1 MRQRR
6 LTSLLFLLIFVIC
19 GGNSTTETIEPVEDA
34 TKVNTSTTNEAT
46 KQVEDNN
53 QVDTKDN
60 FDSSSPVDQVVTVE
74 NIKSID
80 YYGTSSH
87 LEIVDESTLRLFYND
102 FGGVAVFLC
111 SFDFNCEFQGSIQFI
126 TDLTLVE
133 TVDGERRGYF
143 VEMNPNTM
151 ESGIFTAI
159 FSDDGLSYSDK
170 TPLGIT
176 AREDEVAW
184 GVPDTVV
191 MQNGLVRIYW
201 VYTEDNF
208 SPEKIASATSKTS
221 KGIEFTIDPGYRV
234 DNGYVDFEVLKAEE
248 GDWRA
253 IMSFT
258 PHYLP
263 DIPQSLFYATSKDGL
278 DWEFSKERITEK
290 DFSYLDPTGI
300 PIDDKTY
307 LIVMS
312 GETNEMADPMLN
324 PNYQLFRAELK
335 LP

>member
-6 LTSLLFLLIFVIC
+6 LTSLIFLLIFVIC

-60 FDSSSPVDQVVTVE
+60 SDSSSPVDQVVTVE

-324 PNYQLFRAELK
+324 PNYQLFTAELK

>member
-19 GGNSTTETIEPVEDA
+19 GGNSTTENIEPVEDA
-34 TKVNTSTTNEAT
+34 TKVDTSTTNEAT
-46 KQVEDNN
+46 QQVEDNS

-60 FDSSSPVDQVVTVE
+60 SDSSSPVDQVVTVE

-221 KGIEFTIDPGYRV
+221 KGVEFTIDAGYRV

-324 PNYQLFRAELK
+324 PNYQLFTAELK

>member
-6 LTSLLFLLIFVIC
+6 LTSLIFLLIFVIC

-60 FDSSSPVDQVVTVE
+60 SDSSSPVDQVVTVE

-111 SFDFNCEFQGSIQFI
+111 SFEFNCEFQGSIQFI

-221 KGIEFTIDPGYRV
+221 KGVEFTIDPGYRV

-263 DIPQSLFYATSKDGL
+263 DIPQSLFYATSNDGL

-324 PNYQLFRAELK
+324 PNYQLFTAELK

>member
-6 LTSLLFLLIFVIC
+6 LTSLIFLLIFVIC

-46 KQVEDNN
+46 KKVEDNN

-60 FDSSSPVDQVVTVE
+60 SDSSSPVDQVVTVE

-221 KGIEFTIDPGYRV
+221 KGVEFTIDPGYRV

-324 PNYQLFRAELK
+324 PNYQLFTAELK

>member
-19 GGNSTTETIEPVEDA
+19 GGNSTTEIIEPVEDA

-60 FDSSSPVDQVVTVE
+60 SDSSSPVDQVVTVE

>member
-60 FDSSSPVDQVVTVE
+60 SDSSSPVDQVVTVE

-221 KGIEFTIDPGYRV
+221 KGVEFTIDPGYRV

-263 DIPQSLFYATSKDGL
+263 DIPQSLFYATSKDLL

-324 PNYQLFRAELK
+324 PNYQLFTAELK

>member
-60 FDSSSPVDQVVTVE
+60 SDSSSPVDQVVTVE

-221 KGIEFTIDPGYRV
+221 KGVEFTIDPGYRV

-290 DFSYLDPTGI
+290 DFSYFDPTGI

-324 PNYQLFRAELK
+324 PNYQLFTAELK

>member
-6 LTSLLFLLIFVIC
+6 LTSLIFLLIFVIC

-46 KQVEDNN
+46 KQVEANN

-60 FDSSSPVDQVVTVE
+60 SDSSSPVDQVLTVE

-133 TVDGERRGYF
+133 TVVGERRGYF

-263 DIPQSLFYATSKDGL
+263 DIPQSLFYATSNDGL

-324 PNYQLFRAELK
+324 PNYQLFTAELK

>member
-6 LTSLLFLLIFVIC
+6 LTSLIFLLIFVIC
-19 GGNSTTETIEPVEDA
+19 GGNSTTEIIEPVEDA

-60 FDSSSPVDQVVTVE
+60 SDSSSPVDQVVTVE

-221 KGIEFTIDPGYRV
+221 KGVEFTIDPGYRV

-324 PNYQLFRAELK
+324 PNYQLFTAELK

>member
-6 LTSLLFLLIFVIC
+6 LTSLIFLLIFVIC

-34 TKVNTSTTNEAT
+34 NKVNTSTTNEAT
-46 KQVEDNN
+46 KEVEDNN

-60 FDSSSPVDQVVTVE
+60 SDSSSPVDQVVTVE

-324 PNYQLFRAELK
+324 PNYQLFTAELK

>member
-19 GGNSTTETIEPVEDA
+19 GGNSTTENIEPVEDA
-34 TKVNTSTTNEAT
+34 TKVDTSTTNEAT
-46 KQVEDNN
+46 QQVEDNS

-60 FDSSSPVDQVVTVE
+60 SDSSSPVNQTVTVE
-74 NIKSID
+74 NIKAID

-221 KGIEFTIDPGYRV
+221 KGVEFTIDPGYRV

-253 IMSFT
+253 VMSFT

-300 PIDDKTY
+300 LIDDKTY

-324 PNYQLFRAELK
+324 PNYQLFTAELK

>member
-6 LTSLLFLLIFVIC
+6 LTSLIFLLIFVIC

-60 FDSSSPVDQVVTVE
+60 SDSSSPVDQVVTVE

-221 KGIEFTIDPGYRV
+221 KGVEFTIDPGYRV

-300 PIDDKTY
+300 PIDVKTY

-324 PNYQLFRAELK
+324 PNYQLFTAELK

>member
-60 FDSSSPVDQVVTVE
+60 SDSSSPVDQVVTVE

>member
-60 FDSSSPVDQVVTVE
+60 SDSSSPVDQVVTVE

-221 KGIEFTIDPGYRV
+221 KGVEFTIDAGYRV

-324 PNYQLFRAELK
+324 PNYQLFTAELK

>member
-1 MRQRR
+1 MRKRR

-19 GGNSTTETIEPVEDA
+19 GDNSTTETIEPVEDA

-60 FDSSSPVDQVVTVE
+60 SDSSSPVDQVVTVE

-221 KGIEFTIDPGYRV
+221 KGVEFTIDPGYRV

-263 DIPQSLFYATSKDGL
+263 DIPQSLFYATSNDGL

-300 PIDDKTY
+300 LIDDKTY

-324 PNYQLFRAELK
+324 PNYQLFTAELK

>member
-60 FDSSSPVDQVVTVE
+60 SDSSSPVDQVVTVE

-170 TPLGIT
+170 TPLGIR

-221 KGIEFTIDPGYRV
+221 KGVEFTIDPGYRV

-324 PNYQLFRAELK
+324 PNYQLFTAELK

>member
-1 MRQRR
+1 MHMIKQKR
-6 LTSLLFLLIFVIC
+6 LIALILTLTFPMC
-19 GGNSTTETIEPVEDA
+19 GGNTNTEINEPATETNEPAQEVSE
-34 TKVNTSTTNEAT
+34 TVTSNNSEAEI
-46 KQVEDNN
+46 KKNLIPEIQ
-53 QVDTKDN
+53 
-60 FDSSSPVDQVVTVE
+60 
-74 NIKSID
+74 NIKAID
-80 YYGTSSH
+80 YFGTSSH
-87 LEIVDESTLRLFYND
+87 LEIVDKSTLRLFYND

-111 SFDFNCEFQGSIQFI
+111 NLEFTCELQGSIQFI
-126 TDLTLVE
+126 TDLTLVK

-159 FSDDGLSYSDK
+159 FSEDGLSYSEK

-191 MQNGLVRIYW
+191 MPNGLVRVYW

-208 SPEKIASATSKTS
+208 SPEKIASATSKTT
-221 KGIEFTIDPGYRV
+221 KGVEFTIDSGYRV
-234 DNGYVDFEVLKAEE
+234 DNGYVDFEVLKAED

-300 PIDDKTY
+300 PLDDKTY

-324 PNYQLFRAELK
+324 PNYQLFTAELV

>member
-34 TKVNTSTTNEAT
+34 NKVNTSTTNEAT
-46 KQVEDNN
+46 KEVEDNN

-60 FDSSSPVDQVVTVE
+60 SDSSSPVDQVVTVE

-221 KGIEFTIDPGYRV
+221 KGVEFTIDPGYRV

-324 PNYQLFRAELK
+324 PNYQLFTAELK

>member
-60 FDSSSPVDQVVTVE
+60 SDSSSPVDQVVTVE

-111 SFDFNCEFQGSIQFI
+111 SLDFNCEFQGSIQFI

-324 PNYQLFRAELK
+324 PNYQLFTAELK

>member
-60 FDSSSPVDQVVTVE
+60 SDSSSPVDQVVTVE

-221 KGIEFTIDPGYRV
+221 KGVEFTIDPGYRV

-324 PNYQLFRAELK
+324 PNYQLFTAELK

>member
-1 MRQRR
+1 M
-6 LTSLLFLLIFVIC
+6 
-19 GGNSTTETIEPVEDA
+19 P
-34 TKVNTSTTNEAT
+34 
-46 KQVEDNN
+46 
-53 QVDTKDN
+53 
-60 FDSSSPVDQVVTVE
+60 
-74 NIKSID
+74 
-80 YYGTSSH
+80 
-87 LEIVDESTLRLFYND
+87 
-102 FGGVAVFLC
+102 
-111 SFDFNCEFQGSIQFI
+111 
-126 TDLTLVE
+126 
-133 TVDGERRGYF
+133 
-143 VEMNPNTM
+143 
-151 ESGIFTAI
+151 
-159 FSDDGLSYSDK
+159 
-170 TPLGIT
+170 
-176 AREDEVAW
+176 
-184 GVPDTVV
+184 
-191 MQNGLVRIYW
+191 NGLVRVYW

-221 KGIEFTIDPGYRV
+221 KGVEFTIDSGYRG

-324 PNYQLFRAELK
+324 PNYQLFTAELK

>member
-1 MRQRR
+1 M
-6 LTSLLFLLIFVIC
+6 
-19 GGNSTTETIEPVEDA
+19 EDA
-34 TKVNTSTTNEAT
+34 TKVDTSTTNEAT
-46 KQVEDNN
+46 QQVEDNS

-60 FDSSSPVDQVVTVE
+60 SDSSSPVNQTVTVE
-74 NIKSID
+74 NIKAID

-151 ESGIFTAI
+151 ETGIFTAI

-221 KGIEFTIDPGYRV
+221 KGVEFTIDPGYRV

-324 PNYQLFRAELK
+324 PNYQLFTAELK

>member
-46 KQVEDNN
+46 KEVEDNN

-60 FDSSSPVDQVVTVE
+60 SDSSSPVDQVVTVE

-278 DWEFSKERITEK
+278 DWEFIEERITPESY
-290 DFSYLDPTGI
+290 SYLDPTTI
-300 PIDDKTY
+300 PINDKTY

-324 PNYQLFRAELK
+324 PNYQLFTAELK

>member
-19 GGNSTTETIEPVEDA
+19 GSNSTETIEPVEDA

-60 FDSSSPVDQVVTVE
+60 SDSSSPVDQVVTVE

-221 KGIEFTIDPGYRV
+221 KGVEFTIDAGYRV

-324 PNYQLFRAELK
+324 PNYQLFTAELK

>member
-1 MRQRR
+1 MRKRS

-60 FDSSSPVDQVVTVE
+60 SDSSSPVDQVVTVE

-221 KGIEFTIDPGYRV
+221 KGVEFTIDPGYRV

-324 PNYQLFRAELK
+324 PNYQLFTAELK

>member
-19 GGNSTTETIEPVEDA
+19 GDNSTTETIEPVEDA

-60 FDSSSPVDQVVTVE
+60 SDSSSPVNQTVTVE
-74 NIKSID
+74 NIKAID

-170 TPLGIT
+170 IPLGIT

-221 KGIEFTIDPGYRV
+221 KGVEFTIDAGYRV

-324 PNYQLFRAELK
+324 PNYQLFTAELK

>member
-19 GGNSTTETIEPVEDA
+19 GGNSTTEIIEPVEDA

-60 FDSSSPVDQVVTVE
+60 SDSSSPVDQVLTVE

-324 PNYQLFRAELK
+324 PNYQLFTAELK

>member
-6 LTSLLFLLIFVIC
+6 LTSLIFLLIFVIC

-34 TKVNTSTTNEAT
+34 TKVNTSTTNVAT

-60 FDSSSPVDQVVTVE
+60 SDSSSPVDQVVTVE

-221 KGIEFTIDPGYRV
+221 KGVEFTIDPGYRV

-324 PNYQLFRAELK
+324 PNYQLFTAELK

>member
-46 KQVEDNN
+46 KEVEDNN

-60 FDSSSPVDQVVTVE
+60 SDSSSPVDQVVTVE

-221 KGIEFTIDPGYRV
+221 KGVEFTIDPGYRV

-324 PNYQLFRAELK
+324 PNYQLFTAELK

>member
-6 LTSLLFLLIFVIC
+6 LTSLIFLLIFVIC

-34 TKVNTSTTNEAT
+34 NKVNTSTTNEAT
-46 KQVEDNN
+46 KEVEDNN

-60 FDSSSPVDQVVTVE
+60 SDSSSPVDQVVTVE

-221 KGIEFTIDPGYRV
+221 KGVEFTIDPGYRV

-324 PNYQLFRAELK
+324 PNYQLFTAELK

>member
-60 FDSSSPVDQVVTVE
+60 SDSSSPVDQVVTVE

-87 LEIVDESTLRLFYND
+87 LEIVDEWTLRLFYND

-221 KGIEFTIDPGYRV
+221 KGVEFTIDPGYRV

-324 PNYQLFRAELK
+324 PNYQLFTAELK

>member
-6 LTSLLFLLIFVIC
+6 LTSLIFLLIFVIC

-60 FDSSSPVDQVVTVE
+60 SDSSSPVDQVVTVK

-151 ESGIFTAI
+151 ETGIFTAI

-221 KGIEFTIDPGYRV
+221 KGVEFTIDPGYRV

-324 PNYQLFRAELK
+324 PNYQLFTAELK

>member
-1 MRQRR
+1 MRKRR

-19 GGNSTTETIEPVEDA
+19 GDNSTTETIEPVEDA

-46 KQVEDNN
+46 KEVEDNN

-60 FDSSSPVDQVVTVE
+60 SDSSSPVDQVVTVE

-324 PNYQLFRAELK
+324 PNYQLFTAELK

>member
-19 GGNSTTETIEPVEDA
+19 GGNSTTEIIEPVEDA

-60 FDSSSPVDQVVTVE
+60 SDSSSPVDQVVTVE

-221 KGIEFTIDPGYRV
+221 KGVEFTIDPGYRV

-263 DIPQSLFYATSKDGL
+263 DIPQSLFYATTKDGL

-324 PNYQLFRAELK
+324 PNYQLFTAELK